1 MGQKFNSGRDG
12 QPRQHHGEEIIGH
25 AENMDDLLASDAF
38 LTDLSRGVD
47 PSAGSDEL
55 ASLLL
60 GLRDEVE
67 APMPAAPELEGDACA
82 EMATEE
88 TPVVSLADRR
98 ARRVSGRG
106 GRHQLD
112 TQKDEKRFRTSPWMA
127 GLVGAAAA
135 TVMVAGTGAA
145 LYNAT
150 PGSALYGPSEA
161 IFGERTDV
169 VEFATALDE
178 IDNKTQS
185 GDIAGARVLIEQ
197 LRDSLKDDREQ
208 KRNERERDVVP
219 APQATDTVT
228 VTKAPPKKDRP
239 EDSRKPETVT
249 VTPDPVT
256 HTVTVTEAPQP
267 TTGRE
272 TEPSSS
278 PRATSTTPTIPTTTK
293 SLGAPQ
299 PQADAQSSQ

>member
-1 MGQKFNSGRDG
+1 MGQKFNSGRDE

-60 GLRDEVE
+60 GLRDEIE

-82 EMATEE
+82 ETATEE

-98 ARRVSGRG
+98 ARGVSGRG

-208 KRNERERDVVP
+208 KRNERDVVP
-219 APQATDTVT
+219 APQATNTVT
-228 VTKAPPKKDRP
+228 VTKAPPKKDKP

-267 TTGRE
+267 TTGRG

>member
-12 QPRQHHGEEIIGH
+12 QPHQHHGEEIIGH

-267 TTGRE
+267 TTGRG

-278 PRATSTTPTIPTTTK
+278 PSATSTTPTIPTTTK

>member
-55 ASLLL
+55 AFLLL

-267 TTGRE
+267 TTGRG